1 MPKRVWFRKSTHVQK
16 IQWMLK
22 HQSEW
27 DGFAI
32 NDSRWQGLVE
42 KMKKDGLYAEST
54 YWKDVQIW
62 NLVVETRKLRRM
74 NSTRSK
80 K

>member
-1 MPKRVWFRKSTHVQK
+1 MTDRIWHRKSTLAQK
-16 IQWMLK
+16 INWMLK

-42 KMKKDGLYAEST
+42 KMKKEGLYAEST

-62 NLVVETRKLRRM
+62 NLVVETRKVRRM